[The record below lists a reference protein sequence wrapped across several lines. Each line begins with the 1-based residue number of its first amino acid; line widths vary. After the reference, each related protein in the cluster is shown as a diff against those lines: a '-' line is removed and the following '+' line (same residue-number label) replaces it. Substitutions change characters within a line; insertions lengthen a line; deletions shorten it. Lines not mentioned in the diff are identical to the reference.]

1 MNLAVSTL
9 LWTSLGVDVL
19 LYMLLLLVPVIGS
32 AFPSAVHFGTRRLSD
47 YTPSQLGRVIPV
59 LKRMVGILCCAVAL
73 ILGTE
78 IHLRIRY
85 ALVDIRKQPPT
96 LALYLLLPLCIL
108 LISWY
113 FVQRMDEAAQRG
125 LEVGP

>member
-1 MNLAVSTL
+1 
-9 LWTSLGVDVL
+9 LGVDVL
-19 LYMLLLLVPVIGS
+19 LYMLLLLVPVIGG
-32 AFPSAVHFGTRRLSD
+32 AFPGAVHFGARRLSD
-47 YTPSQLGRVIPV
+47 YTPSQLGRVMPV
-59 LKRMVGILCCAVAL
+59 LKRMVGILCCVVAL
-73 ILGTE
+73 IFGTE

-113 FVQRMDEAAQRG
+113 FVQRMDEAAQWD
-125 LEVGP
+125 